1 MSDHLTMQ
9 GVKWFQTATSL
20 NTTNEEKKAAI
31 EQLLKN
37 AIPKPARE
45 ELLIILNEICP
56 LEAIE
61 YREVAA

>member
-1 MSDHLTMQ
+1 MSEHLTMQ

-20 NTTNEEKKAAI
+20 DTTNDEKMEAL
-31 EQLLKN
+31 EQLMKRDL
-37 AIPKPARE
+37 PK
-45 ELLIILNEICP
+45 ELRDQLRIIFNEISP